1 VFLQAQGAILSGVG
15 YSEEGYRVRM
25 EGARL
30 GGEDYLPPRQGIPSG
45 GWVSCPPDRVP
56 LWTTLVSN
64 VSNVSDVSIVSV
76 VSVLKK
82 AYPCKGRGYT

>member
-1 VFLQAQGAILSGVG
+1 MFLQAQGAILSGEG

-30 GGEDYLPPRQGIPSG
+30 GGEDT
-45 GWVSCPPDRVP
+45 CPPARVP
-56 LWTTLVSN
+56 LWTTD
-64 VSNVSDVSIVSV
+64 VSDVSD

-82 AYPCKGRGYT
+82 AYPCKGRGYA

>member
-1 VFLQAQGAILSGVG
+1 MFLQAQGAILSGVG
-15 YSEEGYRVRM
+15 YSEKGYRVRM

-30 GGEDYLPPRQGIPSG
+30 GGEDT
-45 GWVSCPPDRVP
+45 CPPDRVP

-64 VSNVSDVSIVSV
+64 VSIVSVVSDVSVVSVVSIVSVVSV

-82 AYPCKGRGYT
+82 AYPCKGRGYA

>member
-1 VFLQAQGAILSGVG
+1 MFLQAQGAILSGVG

-30 GGEDYLPPRQGIPSG
+30 GGEDT
-45 GWVSCPPDRVP
+45 CPPDRVP
-56 LWTTLVSN
+56 LWTTLVSI
-64 VSNVSDVSIVSV
+64 VSDVSDVSVVSIVSVVSV

-82 AYPCKGRGYT
+82 AYPCKGRGYA